1 MHFCVKFPKYP
12 LHKEPKKGNHTKTVV
27 FTSLANMTDTQ
38 NPFFEKIHTPHGTVP
53 FDRIAVEH
61 YAPAIHRGIECQNE
75 EIDAIVNNPEPADFH
90 NTILALEKSGQ
101 LLHRVEVVFDNLLSA
116 ETNDAM
122 QELAKELMPLLSE
135 HANNITLNE
144 RLFERVKTAYEHR
157 NDEPLTAEQRKLTE
171 DTYEGFVRSGA
182 NLQGADKE
190 KYRELSRQ
198 LSLLTLQFSETT

>member
-1 MHFCVKFPKYP
+1 
-12 LHKEPKKGNHTKTVV
+12 
-27 FTSLANMTDTQ
+27 MTETQ
-38 NPFFEKIHTPHGTVP
+38 NPFFENIHTPHGTVP
-53 FDRIAVEH
+53 FDHIAVEH
-61 YAPAIHRGIECQNE
+61 YAPAIRRGIECQNE

-144 RLFERVKTAYEHR
+144 RLFERVKTAE
-157 NDEPLTAEQRKLTE
+157 N
-171 DTYEGFVRSGA
+171 
-182 NLQGADKE
+182 
-190 KYRELSRQ
+190 
-198 LSLLTLQFSETT
+198 